1 MSSKNNL
8 RKLVTIA
15 LLLAIGMV
23 LYQITPPFVMGM
35 RPNFL
40 LAMMFIA
47 IILADDYKLTILIGL
62 VSGIY
67 CAIISTF
74 PGGQVGNIVD
84 KLITCQVVFLMF
96 RAMKNR
102 VPKQIMVAIIGFVCT
117 AVSGT
122 VFLIVAS
129 IVAGLPS
136 TFTALVLSVVVPATI
151 INTVVSIILYN
162 AVNVSLKYSGTYR

>member
-1 MSSKNNL
+1 MSSKNDV

-23 LYQITPPFVMGM
+23 LYQITPGVVMGM

-96 RAMKNR
+96 KAMKDR
-102 VPKQIMVAIIGFVCT
+102 VPKQIMVAIIGLVCT

-122 VFLIVAS
+122 VFLLTAS
-129 IVAGLPS
+129 VVAGLPKS
-136 TFTALVLSVVVPATI
+136 FTTLLLAVVLPAVVANAIISVV
-151 INTVVSIILYN
+151 LYN
-162 AVNVSLKYSGTYR
+162 AVNISLKYSRR

>member
-1 MSSKNNL
+1 
-8 RKLVTIA
+8 
-15 LLLAIGMV
+15 
-23 LYQITPPFVMGM
+23 
-35 RPNFL
+35 
-40 LAMMFIA
+40 MFIA
-47 IILADDYKLTILIGL
+47 IILADDYKLTLIIGL

-96 RAMKNR
+96 KAMKSR
-102 VPKQIMVAIIGFVCT
+102 MPKQVMIAIIGFICT

-122 VFLIVAS
+122 VFLVTAS
-129 IVAGLPS
+129 LVAGLPKS
-136 TFTALVLSVVVPATI
+136 FTFLVLTVVIPATI

-162 AVNVSLKYSGTYR
+162 AVTVSLKYSHK

>member
-1 MSSKNNL
+1 MNSKVNL
-8 RKLVTIA
+8 RKLVTLA

-23 LYQITPPFVMGM
+23 LYQITPPVVMGM

-74 PGGQVGNIVD
+74 PGGQIGNIVD

-96 RAMKNR
+96 RAMKDR
-102 VPKQIMVAIIGFVCT
+102 IPKQIMVGIIGFLCT

-122 VFLIVAS
+122 VFLLTAS
-129 IVAGLPS
+129 VVAGLPKAF
-136 TFTALVLSVVVPATI
+136 TFLVLTVVLPAAIGNVIISVV
-151 INTVVSIILYN
+151 LYN
-162 AVNVSLKYSGTYR
+162 AVTLSLKYSRR